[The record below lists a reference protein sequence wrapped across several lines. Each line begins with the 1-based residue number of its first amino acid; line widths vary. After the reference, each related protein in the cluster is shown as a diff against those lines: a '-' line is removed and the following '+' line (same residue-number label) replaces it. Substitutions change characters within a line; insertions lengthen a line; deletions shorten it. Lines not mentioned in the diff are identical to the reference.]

1 MKRKRVRSEP
11 ASCGRAREKGQ
22 ATAPGVA
29 RGGRRGGGRAG
40 GRAAHGGK
48 AGDVEAERFG
58 GVVVAL
64 VRHGLHAQRAGDA
77 GDAPLGELR
86 RRRGVGGV
94 GGGARRS
101 GERDESVSRGDGDE
115 IVAARAVGHGERGD
129 DGRARLER
137 RAECAV
143 GAPDRERS
151 GAAAGRPPHE
161 QRAVDA
167 DAAGAEAAERRA
179 AARGERRR
187 AVGVEVDDHDLPR
200 RRRQRERA
208 LRAAADERAVAD
220 LRALRVVAVAVARR
234 RDALKRQRHARR
246 ADLVGAV
253 VVLPA
258 RQRRVVERERERRLD
273 VAVLAPRRVGEEV
286 EVVRLVVAL
295 RAERRLL
302 DEGRGRLAPGGR
314 GLRGAGE
321 NCGEQEG
328 AAHRP

>member
-1 MKRKRVRSEP
+1 MRSSRPP
-11 ASCGRAREKGQ
+11 AG
-22 ATAPGVA
+22 A
-29 RGGRRGGGRAG
+29 RGRGQRSGHRAGNRAGRSAWRRAG

-151 GAAAGRPPHE
+151 GAAAGRPHTSSVLLTPT
-161 QRAVDA
+161 RPAPKPRSGAPPPAANDDVPSALRSTITTCPVAVVSA
-167 DAAGAEAAERRA
+167 SVLSELPPTSAPSLIWRTASRSPRPLTTARCPQTA
-179 AARGERRR
+179 AACTTCRPG
-187 AVGVEVDDHDLPR
+187 R
-200 RRRQRERA
+200 RRRRPPSTAATGRRTSSENVDWM
-208 LRAAADERAVAD
+208 LRRTTTP
-220 LRALRVVAVAVARR
+220 
-234 RDALKRQRHARR
+234 Q
-246 ADLVGAV
+246 
-253 VVLPA
+253 
-258 RQRRVVERERERRLD
+258 ERR
-273 VAVLAPRRVGEEV
+273 
-286 EVVRLVVAL
+286 
-295 RAERRLL
+295 
-302 DEGRGRLAPGGR
+302 
-314 GLRGAGE
+314 
-321 NCGEQEG
+321 
-328 AAHRP
+328 